1 MASAVL
7 SDSGKALERIDEICE
22 RVDEMEGL
30 TELTAR
36 SGKAQRIDS
45 AYGSESCTPAE
56 FLNDVEGNKENTW
69 PLLLQMFEE
78 QINRDLKKE
87 NVNFQISNDRLR
99 QQIEDLTKENEVLK
113 NGKDD
118 NT

>member
-36 SGKAQRIDS
+36 SEKAQRIDS

-56 FLNDVEGNKENTW
+56 FLKDVEGNKENTW

-78 QINRDLKKE
+78 QINIIRPTSK
-87 NVNFQISNDRLR
+87 
-99 QQIEDLTKENEVLK
+99 
-113 NGKDD
+113 
-118 NT
+118 